1 MQVSQSNIVK
11 RSLSASEY
19 VAGDVKTEEFN
30 DSGYKFTLGDGTTI
44 GNHTNR
50 RLVKGNTYSVRLQ
63 LGYNSPVS

>member
-19 VAGDVKTEEFN
+19 VAGDVKAEEVN
-30 DSGYKFTLGDGTTI
+30 DSGYEFTLGDGTTI

-50 RLVKGNTYSVRLQ
+50 RLVEGKTYSVRVQ
-63 LGYNSPVS
+63 LGYKSPVG